1 MGPVLLLLLLAACSE
16 KEKAVTELPVT
27 PAKQEKMTEP
37 DSEWTLNGLSQALSE
52 KKISSS
58 QGRVLENLMAV
69 GEDSAYYCNLQEN
82 MRGNNGGDAK
92 DYRVLLCKDPVYDI
106 TYYVNYGR
114 DYYIYALRGET
125 SELAVQI
132 PASELYCRK
141 GELYFMAEAYGLYE
155 LDPLVE
161 GSVLKYNPTN
171 GNIEVVIE
179 TPVYDMTVYPDGIF
193 YRVLT
198 PNEEGT
204 GGIRDDYFYSFSE
217 EKTKDYSLPMR
228 SIERF
233 RNYHFIAETTEKKD
247 GTMEDGYHLETLEG
261 TVGWKLDNITSLPF
275 SYWIKDN
282 SLYYIDTKKDILREY
297 QLETGVDRAVL
308 EIALPMIF
316 PNAFIVHQDEI
327 YFENGILYVP
337 EKNTQYKVEF
347 PNQNSVVSAF
357 YSDGENLYGIV
368 DEQLWRITK
377 TKVSESGMY
386 VTVLSG
392 RYCQIGCYKFQLHPL
407 GE

>member
-1 MGPVLLLLLLAACSE
+1 MV
-16 KEKAVTELPVT
+16 
-27 PAKQEKMTEP
+27 
-37 DSEWTLNGLSQALSE
+37 
-52 KKISSS
+52 
-58 QGRVLENLMAV
+58 
-69 GEDSAYYCNLQEN
+69 
-82 MRGNNGGDAK
+82 
-92 DYRVLLCKDPVYDI
+92 
-106 TYYVNYGR
+106 
-114 DYYIYALRGET
+114 
-125 SELAVQI
+125 
-132 PASELYCRK
+132 
-141 GELYFMAEAYGLYE
+141 EAYGLYE

-179 TPVYDMTVYPDGIF
+179 TPMYDMTVYPDGIF

-233 RNYHFIAETTEKKD
+233 RNYHFIAKTTEKKD

-261 TVGWKLDNITSLPF
+261 MVGWKLDNITSLPF

-316 PNAFIVHQDEI
+316 P
-327 YFENGILYVP
+327 
-337 EKNTQYKVEF
+337 
-347 PNQNSVVSAF
+347 SAF
-357 YSDGENLYGIV
+357 
-368 DEQLWRITK
+368 DE
-377 TKVSESGMY
+377 
-386 VTVLSG
+386 
-392 RYCQIGCYKFQLHPL
+392 
-407 GE
+407 